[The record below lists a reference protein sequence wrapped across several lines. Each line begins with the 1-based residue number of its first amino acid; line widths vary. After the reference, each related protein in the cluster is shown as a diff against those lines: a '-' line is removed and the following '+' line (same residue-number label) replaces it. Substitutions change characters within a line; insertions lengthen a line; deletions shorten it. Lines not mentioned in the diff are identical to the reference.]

1 MNPYEILLYPM
12 MGEKA
17 TSLREK
23 ENKLTFIVDKKAK
36 RQEIKVAVEEL
47 YKVKVVSINTM
58 TTTEGKKKAM
68 IRLSEKDS
76 AEEVASNFGV
86 L

>member
-1 MNPYEILLYPM
+1 MNPYKTLLYPL

-17 TSLREK
+17 TTLRER
-23 ENKLTFIVDKKAK
+23 ENKLTFIVERKAN
-36 RQEIKVAVEEL
+36 RSQIKEAVETL
-47 YKVKVVSINTM
+47 YSVKVVSINTM
-58 TTTEGKKKAM
+58 ITTEGKKKAHV
-68 IRLSEKDS
+68 RLSEKDS